1 MEAAVEHVEHCLPGP
16 VSALTAEA
24 VNRIFIDCLSGSSG
38 LNNPDVLVVEGVVN
52 SFALSKIKVEIYR
65 EKIKDL
71 LTQLPLPFS
80 PLDKGGE
87 GGWSFLQMC
96 VDRDD
101 DQWGE
106 HPDME
111 KLCILGLAT
120 GMMRWCAPRNL
131 WEILPGGMP
140 YLVVDTEAEVESTD

>member
-1 MEAAVEHVEHCLPGP
+1 MEAAVEHVEHCLPSP
-16 VSALTAEA
+16 VSILTAEA
-24 VNRIFIDCLSGSSG
+24 VNRVFIDCLSGSSEEG
-38 LNNPDVLVVEGVVN
+38 NPDVLVVDGIVN
-52 SFALSKIKVEIYR
+52 RFALSKTKVEIYR

-71 LTQLPLPFS
+71 LTELPLPFF
-80 PLDKGGE
+80 PTTMGGQ

-101 DQWGE
+101 NQWGE

-120 GMMRWCAPRNL
+120 NMVHWCVPRNL
-131 WEILPGGMP
+131 WAILPGGMA
-140 YLVVDTEAEVESTD
+140 YLVVDTEADSTD

>member
-1 MEAAVEHVEHCLPGP
+1 MEAAVEHVEHCLPSP
-16 VSALTAEA
+16 VSILTAEA
-24 VNRIFIDCLSGSSG
+24 VGRVFIDCLSGSSEEG
-38 LNNPDVLVVEGVVN
+38 NPDVLVVDGIVN
-52 SFALSKIKVEIYR
+52 RFALSKTKVEIYR

-71 LTQLPLPFS
+71 LTELPLPFF
-80 PLDKGGE
+80 PLDKGGQ

-101 DQWGE
+101 VQWGE

-120 GMMRWCAPRNL
+120 NMVRWCAPRNL
-131 WEILPGGMP
+131 WAILPGGMA
-140 YLVVDTEAEVESTD
+140 YLVVDTEAEVEPTD